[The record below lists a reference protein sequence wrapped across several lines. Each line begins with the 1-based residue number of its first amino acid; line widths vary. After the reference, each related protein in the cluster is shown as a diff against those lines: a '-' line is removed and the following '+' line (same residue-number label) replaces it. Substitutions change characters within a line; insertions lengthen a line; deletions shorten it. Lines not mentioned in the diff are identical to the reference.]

1 LGWRFFFLTLET
13 MTALAWLRNDLRLH
27 DNPALHAAAALQQGV
42 IAVYVHCDAY
52 VSRFPIAP
60 ARLDFV
66 RRHLRLLTSELA
78 RHHIA
83 LRVLRVAQ
91 ATEIAPA
98 LARLAQ
104 EQGAH
109 HCFFNAEYPLDE
121 LTRDQQV
128 NQLLR
133 AQGMTVKRCHDRVII
148 PPGKVRNEAGA
159 PYKVFTPYKR
169 KWLQLAQTLP
179 LRPLEAPAHQ
189 ATLACA
195 PASAEEI
202 DRLFEGQTL
211 RDLGAHWPAGEAV
224 ARERLQRFVAQD
236 LSSYQ
241 AQRDLPAVA
250 GTSGLSPYL
259 AVGALSPRQALAA
272 VLAHTGGDWN
282 QDSGVSTWIGELI
295 WREFYQHLVTD
306 YPQVCMHRAMQGHTE
321 AFPWRHDPE
330 DYARWCEGRTGIP
343 IIDAAMRQLNAT
355 GWMHNRLRMLVAMFL
370 SKNLQIDWR
379 WGERYFMEQLID
391 GDFAANNGGW
401 QWSASTGTDA
411 APYFRIFNPITQ
423 SQRFDPQGQFI
434 RAWVPELAGLSDKA
448 IHAPHLTPSGPPPA
462 YPAPMVDL
470 GASRKATIDLFACL
484 GKAPA
489 SEPVVTENFPAET
502 QLSPQRPG

>member
-1 LGWRFFFLTLET
+1 
-13 MTALAWLRNDLRLH
+13 MTALVWLRNDLRLH
-27 DNPALHAAAALQQGV
+27 DNPALHAAAALRQGV
-42 IAVYVHCDAY
+42 VVVYVHCDAY

-60 ARLDFV
+60 ARLDFA
-66 RRHLRLLTSELA
+66 RRHLQLLAPELA
-78 RHHIA
+78 RRHMA
-83 LRVLRVAQ
+83 LQVLRVPQ
-91 ATEIAPA
+91 AAEIAPA
-98 LARLAQ
+98 LTRLAQ
-104 EQGAH
+104 ELGAS

-121 LTRDQQV
+121 LTRDQQA

-133 AQGMTVKRCHDRVII
+133 AQGVTVKRCHDRVII
-148 PPGKVRNEAGA
+148 PPGKVRNEADA

-169 KWLQLAQTLP
+169 KWLQLAQTLS
-179 LRPLEAPAHQ
+179 LRPLDAPAPQ
-189 ATLACA
+189 AALTCP
-195 PASAEEI
+195 PASVEEI
-202 DRLFEGQTL
+202 DRLFEGQAL
-211 RDLGAHWPAGEAV
+211 RDLSAHWPAGEEA
-224 ARERLQRFVAQD
+224 AWERLQRFVAQD
-236 LSSYQ
+236 LSSYE
-241 AQRDLPAVA
+241 ARRDLPAVA

-282 QDSGVSTWIGELI
+282 RDAGVSTWISELI
-295 WREFYQHLVTD
+295 WREFYQHLVVD
-306 YPQVCMHRAMQGHTE
+306 YPQICMHRAMQVHTE
-321 AFPWRHDPE
+321 AFPWRHDAE
-330 DYARWCEGRTGIP
+330 DFARWREGRTGIP

-423 SQRFDPQGQFI
+423 SQRFDSQGQFI
-434 RAWVPELAGLSDKA
+434 RAWLPELAGLSDKE
-448 IHAPHLTPSGPPPA
+448 IHVPQLAKSGPPPG

-470 GASRKATIDLFACL
+470 GASRKATIALFAGL

-489 SEPVVTENFPAET
+489 SEPDDTDNFLDET
-502 QLSPQRPG
+502 RRSPSRPG